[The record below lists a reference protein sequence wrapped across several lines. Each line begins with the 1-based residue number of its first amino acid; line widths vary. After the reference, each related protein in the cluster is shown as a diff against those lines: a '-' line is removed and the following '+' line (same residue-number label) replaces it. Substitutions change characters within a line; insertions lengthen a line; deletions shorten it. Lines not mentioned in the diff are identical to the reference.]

1 MKEPK
6 VVLTLDEI
14 SRMVVKIDDCLESS
28 FSEDYSQDTLY
39 SLRDPLEE
47 FVSDPDRRIE

>member
-1 MKEPK
+1 VKEQK
-6 VVLTLDEI
+6 IVLTLDEI

-28 FSEDYSQDTLY
+28 YAEDYSHDTLY
-39 SLRDPLEE
+39 SLRDTLEE